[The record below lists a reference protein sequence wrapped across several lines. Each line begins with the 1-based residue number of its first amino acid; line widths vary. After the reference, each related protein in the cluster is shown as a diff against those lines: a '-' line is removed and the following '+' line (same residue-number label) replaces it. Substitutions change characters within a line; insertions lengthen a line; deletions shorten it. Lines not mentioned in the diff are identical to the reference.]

1 MAKHGHGTT
10 FSWNGNTVGELT
22 NIGTPQITADSI
34 DVTTHQSA
42 DSYREFIPGL
52 LNAGAVTLSGW
63 FKASDADGQAAML
76 TDMASRTV
84 REAIVTLPDNL
95 ATFTF
100 NGFLTSWNLGEA
112 GSDGAIPFAAEVKVT
127 GKPTFAVATVTG
139 MSLCVVSGAGTT
151 ISPTFAIGTK
161 SYVVNVANEEGQRN
175 LYLHFWGDDYAHLRH
190 RVATLTSGSPS
201 FGKFRSR
208 RARSKRSSSPF
219 RPRTKREGLPSTLC
233 APLNV
238 VRGTGN
244 RPHIKKEEKYDSV
257 CDNRA

>member
-10 FSWNGNTVGELT
+10 FKWNGNTVGELT

-34 DVTTHQSA
+34 DVTTHQSV
-42 DSYREFIPGL
+42 DSFREFIPGL

-84 REAIVTLPDNL
+84 REAIVTLPDDL

-127 GKPTFAVATVTG
+127 GKPTFAIATVTG
-139 MSLCVVSGAGTT
+139 MSACVVSGTGTT

-161 SYVVNVANEEGQRN
+161 SYVVNVANPE
-175 LYLHFWGDDYAHLRH
+175 DDVTFTCTSSETITLTYDSASQ
-190 RVATLTSGSPS
+190 TLTSGSPS
-201 FGKFRSR
+201 SAIPLTAGEVKEVKVTIS
-208 RARSKRSSSPF
+208 AANKASKVYTF
-219 RPRTKREGLPSTLC
+219 H
-233 APLNV
+233 V
-238 VRGTGN
+238 VR
-244 RPHIKKEEKYDSV
+244 
-257 CDNRA
+257 AA

>member
-10 FSWNGNTVGELT
+10 FSWNGNTVGKLT

-42 DSYREFIPGL
+42 DSFREFIPGL

-127 GKPTFAVATVTG
+127 GKPTFAIATVTG
-139 MSLCVVSGAGTT
+139 MSACVVSGAGTT

-161 SYVVNVANEEGQRN
+161 SYVVNVANEEDSVTFTCTSGETITLTYDSASQ
-175 LYLHFWGDDYAHLRH
+175 
-190 RVATLTSGSPS
+190 TLTSGSPS
-201 FGKFRSR
+201 SAIPLTAGEVKEVKVTIS
-208 RARSKRSSSPF
+208 AANK
-219 RPRTKREGLPSTLC
+219 
-233 APLNV
+233 APKVYTFHV
-238 VRGTGN
+238 VR
-244 RPHIKKEEKYDSV
+244 
-257 CDNRA
+257 AA